1 MGLEQTMIVAGFGYR
16 KGVSPED
23 IAMALEA
30 ALQGTRTSHDQVS
43 LMAFPA
49 LKEDKAM
56 IALAS
61 SRRVPWQPV
70 LQCDLEAASEW
81 TLTRSE
87 RAKGALNVH
96 CVAEAAAL
104 AAAGRG
110 ARLLAPRVAVGSVTC
125 ALAARDP
132 NT

>member
-1 MGLEQTMIVAGFGYR
+1 MIVAGFGYR

-23 IAMALEA
+23 IERALEA
-30 ALQGTRTSHDQVS
+30 ALLGTRTSPDQLS

-49 LKEDKAM
+49 LKWNEAM
-56 IALAS
+56 SALAS
-61 SRRVPWQPV
+61 SRKVPLQAV
-70 LQCDLEAASEW
+70 SQCDLEAASER

-87 RAKGALNVH
+87 RAKTALNVD

-104 AAAGRG
+104 AAAGCG
-110 ARLLAPRVAVGSVTC
+110 AHLLAPRIAVGSVTC